1 MTRFFLLLHTIV
13 HLKIKQIAYQLFY
26 RLHQPEFSCIAA
38 EGMALHSV
46 RPIEKYHCYNS
57 EIFIFLNISAQ
68 FNGWNDTRHGMLWT
82 YNLNYMDWLLQ
93 EEMTYEKGAEWIDK
107 FIDDLPENYI
117 GLAPY
122 PIALRGIN
130 WIKFMSRHRQK
141 IDGNHLHSWNENLYS
156 QYTLLTKKLEYHLM
170 GNHLL
175 EDVFS
180 LFIASLYFSKANWY
194 RKYSDLLKK
203 ELEEQIL
210 PDGAHYEQSPMYH
223 CILLD
228 RLLDCYNFSVHNIR
242 FKNQAEFNS
251 FLQKKIIEM
260 LGHLESI
267 TYRDG
272 NIPLLNDSAYGI
284 APTPA
289 MLKDYA
295 QRLGL
300 IWKAMPMRQCG
311 YRKLNTEQ
319 IEVIVDIG
327 NITAS
332 YQPGH
337 THADIFNYEMR
348 ISGDPFVVDTGIS
361 TYEKNS
367 RRQYERSSAAHN
379 CVVVSGKNSSEVWGG
394 FRVGKRAKVFLLA
407 DNNNFVEAR
416 HNGYVVSCY
425 RRFSLSEEALV
436 IQDKIDIQAI
446 SYIHLAPGVEILSA
460 SKNKIRTDRAIIAIE
475 GSGIIDV
482 LIKKGKVSTRYN
494 TFQDNLII
502 EIHFSN
508 VMCYTITPNQ
518 SIS

>member
-1 MTRFFLLLHTIV
+1 MNIPLLFRTII
-13 HLKIKQIAYQLFY
+13 HLKPKQVVFQIKNRLMKVRYTDKIAKSAITECRTVSFIFKYDSCKNY
-26 RLHQPEFSCIAA
+26 EFS
-38 EGMALHSV
+38 
-46 RPIEKYHCYNS
+46 
-57 EIFIFLNISAQ
+57 FLNITDIFRS
-68 FNGWNDTRHGMLWT
+68 WNNTSHGMLWA
-82 YNLNYMDWLLQ
+82 YNLNYMDWLQ
-93 EEMTYEKGAEWIDK
+93 QKDISFEEGCRWIDQ
-107 FIDDLPENYI
+107 FIEELSNNHI
-117 GLAPY
+117 GLDPY

-130 WIKFMSRHRQK
+130 WIKFISEYWRIIEYNRLQR
-141 IDGNHLHSWNENLYS
+141 WNNSLYS
-156 QYTLLTKKLEYHLM
+156 QYVLLTKKIEYHLM

-175 EDVFS
+175 EDAFS
-180 LFIASLYFSKANWY
+180 LFIASLYFRKANWY
-194 RKYSDLLKK
+194 RKYSNLLKK

-228 RLLDCYNFSVHNIR
+228 RLLDCYNFSFHNIR
-242 FKNQAEFNS
+242 FESQAEFNS

-260 LGHLESI
+260 LGHMESI

-272 NIPLLNDSAYGI
+272 SIPLLNDSAYDI
-284 APTPA
+284 APSPA

-300 IWKAMPMRQCG
+300 AWKAIPMRQCG
-311 YRKLNTEQ
+311 YRKLNLKQ
-319 IEVIVDIG
+319 IEVIIDVG

-348 ISGDPFVVDTGIS
+348 ISGNPFVVDTGIS

-407 DNNNFVEAR
+407 DNNYFVEAR
-416 HNGYVVSCY
+416 HNGYVVSCH
-425 RRFSLSEEALV
+425 RSFSLSEEALV

-446 SYIHLAPGVEILSA
+446 SYIHLAPGVEILSV
-460 SKNKIRTDRAIIAIE
+460 SKNKIRTDRAVIAIE
-475 GSGIIDV
+475 GSEIIDV
-482 LIKKGKVSTRYN
+482 LINKGKVSTHYN

-508 VMCYTITPNQ
+508 VMCYTITPN
-518 SIS
+518 